1 MNITATHINYYH
13 ICHRKLWLF
22 SNGIN
27 MEHTSEIVAD
37 GKLLHESSYPQRA
50 EKYREID
57 LSFTLN
63 SEIDLFGKID
73 FYDAKEKVIHEIKR
87 SDKIEE
93 ANEWQVKYYIWL
105 FEQND
110 IHGVHGIIEYPKLRE
125 TTEIHLTKT
134 DTNYLKSFVTKIEE
148 LQQSEICPP
157 RINSKICKSCS
168 YYDLCYI
175 CLLYT
180 SDAADDLLCV
190 DLGGRRIIK

>member
-22 SNGIN
+22 SNGIS
-27 MEHTSEIVAD
+27 MEHTSETVAD
-37 GKLLHESSYPQRA
+37 GKLLHETSYPQRA

-63 SEIDLFGKID
+63 NEVDLFGKID
-73 FYDAKEKVIHEIKR
+73 FYDAKAKIIHEIKR

-93 ANEWQVKYYIWL
+93 AHEWQVKYYIWL
-105 FEQND
+105 LEQNG
-110 IHGVHGIIEYPKLRE
+110 ITGVHAIIEYPKLRE
-125 TTEIHLTKT
+125 TKEISLTET
-134 DTNYLKSFVTKIEE
+134 DTYYLKSVVGKIIE

-175 CLLYT
+175 DEL
-180 SDAADDLLCV
+180 
-190 DLGGRRIIK
+190 

>member
-27 MEHTSEIVAD
+27 MEHTSDVVAD

-63 SEIDLFGKID
+63 SKIDLFGKID

-87 SDKIEE
+87 SIKIEV
-93 ANEWQVKYYIWL
+93 AHEWQVKFYIWL
-105 FEQND
+105 LELNGISD
-110 IHGVHGIIEYPKLRE
+110 VHGIIEYPKLRE
-125 TTEIHLTKT
+125 TKEIVLTET
-134 DTNYLKSFVTKIEE
+134 DRNYLKLVVANIME

-157 RINSKICKSCS
+157 RLNSKICKSCS
-168 YYDLCYI
+168 YYELCY
-175 CLLYT
+175 
-180 SDAADDLLCV
+180 V
-190 DLGGRRIIK
+190 EEV